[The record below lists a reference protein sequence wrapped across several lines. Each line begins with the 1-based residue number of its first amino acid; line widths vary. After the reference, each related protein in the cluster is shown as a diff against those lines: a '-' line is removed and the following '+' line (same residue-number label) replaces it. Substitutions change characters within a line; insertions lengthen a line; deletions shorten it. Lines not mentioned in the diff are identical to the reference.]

1 MGWNTDQARALLP
14 GLPKYLAGADA
25 EPFGNIVFGQHN
37 AVAGLLVS
45 SHRHWLVPQR
55 GIIQDLHA
63 GIKIVHV

>member
-25 EPFGNIVFGQHN
+25 EPFGNIVFGQYD
-37 AVAGLLVS
+37 AVTGLLVS
-45 SHRHWLVPQR
+45 GYRHGLIPQR